1 MKKRKALEDTAMNI
15 KSLKEEVD
23 QSLKAYFDREREYN
37 KVLYD
42 SMAYSINVGGK
53 RVRPILMLLSYYIYK
68 SDYKKVLSPAMAIEM
83 IHTYSLI
90 HDDLPCMDND
100 DLRRGK
106 PTNHK
111 VFGEAIAVLAGDALL
126 NEAMK
131 VLVDYSLEEGRDALR
146 ATKIIADAAGSDGMI
161 GGQIVDIINEEKEEI
176 SLDELNYMHLKK
188 TGELIKASILA
199 GGVLAGASDKD
210 IKKLEEFGYKLG
222 LAFQIKDDILDVVGN
237 AEDLGKNVHKDQE
250 CNKNNY
256 ITIFGLEECK
266 DKCVNLTE
274 ECIEILSSI
283 EGNTEPLKE
292 LTIGLLERKF

>member
-1 MKKRKALEDTAMNI
+1 MNI
-15 KSLKEEVD
+15 SSLKVEVD
-23 QSLKAYFDREREYN
+23 QSLEAYFDKEREYN

-42 SMAYSINVGGK
+42 SMAYSVNVGGK
-53 RVRPILMLLSYYIYK
+53 RVRPILMLLTYSIYK
-68 SDYKKVLSPAMAIEM
+68 DDYKKVMPAAMAIEM

-100 DLRRGK
+100 DLRRGM

-111 VFGEAIAVLAGDALL
+111 KFGEAIAVLAGDALL

-131 VLVDYSLEEGRDALR
+131 VLIDYSLEYGRDSLR

-188 TGELIKASILA
+188 TGELIKASIMSGA
-199 GGVLAGASDKD
+199 VLAGASERD
-210 IKKLEEFGYKLG
+210 ITKLEDFGYKLG

-237 AEDLGKNVHKDQE
+237 AEDLGKNVHKDQD

-266 DKCVNLTE
+266 NKCISLTE
-274 ECIEILSSI
+274 ECIEILNSI
-283 EGNTEPLKE
+283 EGNTEPIKE
-292 LTIGLLERKF
+292 LTRKLLERKF